1 MHIRTAGI
9 ALVSVLALVGAG
21 CGLFESNDDEL
32 ETLRAEL
39 VQLREDVL
47 DLETEVALLAVSPPT
62 TAASAPTVTTT
73 TRPKAS
79 SSSSSSVSATTTTT
93 SAWSS
98 GEPSAVE
105 ASETEVGFILT
116 AVYSW
121 GPSSMAEA
129 LQKVLGVVADGWYGN
144 QTRLAHLT
152 VLEARGLPTDGV
164 PVPPTATTE
173 ATTEGEA
180 TIEGEVTTE
189 APAEGETTTTEAP
202 AEGET
207 TTTEAPAET
216 TTTEAPAETT
226 TTTTVTG

>member
-1 MHIRTAGI
+1 MHIRTLGI
-9 ALVSVLALVGAG
+9 ALVSILALVGAG

-73 TRPKAS
+73 TRPRAS

-98 GEPSAVE
+98 SEPSAVE
-105 ASETEVGFILT
+105 ASETEVELILT
-116 AVYSW
+116 AVYGW
-121 GPSSMAEA
+121 GPSSTAEA
-129 LQKVLGVVADGWYGN
+129 LQKVLGVGADGWYGN
-144 QTRLAHLT
+144 QTRLAHLA
-152 VLEARGLPTDGV
+152 VLEARGLRTDGV
-164 PVPPTATTE
+164 PAPPT
-173 ATTEGEA
+173 
-180 TIEGEVTTE
+180 TTE
-189 APAEGETTTTEAP
+189 APAEGEATTEAP
-202 AEGET
+202 AET

-226 TTTTVTG
+226 TTTTVAG

>member
-1 MHIRTAGI
+1 
-9 ALVSVLALVGAG
+9 
-21 CGLFESNDDEL
+21 
-32 ETLRAEL
+32 
-39 VQLREDVL
+39 
-47 DLETEVALLAVSPPT
+47 
-62 TAASAPTVTTT
+62 
-73 TRPKAS
+73 
-79 SSSSSSVSATTTTT
+79 
-93 SAWSS
+93 
-98 GEPSAVE
+98 
-105 ASETEVGFILT
+105 
-116 AVYSW
+116 
-121 GPSSMAEA
+121 MAEA

-173 ATTEGEA
+173 ATTEGE
-180 TIEGEVTTE
+180 VTTE
-189 APAEGETTTTEAP
+189 APAETTTTEAP